1 MWNSLGCSIL
11 CIHSI
16 PFSCMC
22 ARARETPTRSP
33 LRSLESQETAF
44 GGGGNHF
51 RSGEFGQSSSGLRA
65 TYRARAQIFLGR
77 MLSRAPTHETYCK
90 SLGGHPE
97 FMSGGEEELYL
108 HNPRAAA
115 AVWFWLACHY
125 WCGTERS
132 LSLCHSS
139 TKLLLM
145 GIGRTDGRTTKPRPR
160 RREGK
165 REMGRRFKTYGA
177 EEASFVSDARKTGRS
192 LLGGTSL

>member
-16 PFSCMC
+16 PFSCMS

-44 GGGGNHF
+44 GGGGGNHF

-145 GIGRTDGRTTKPRPR
+145 GIGRTDHETTTATKR
-160 RREGK
+160 GK
-165 REMGRRFKTYGA
+165 ERDG
-177 EEASFVSDARKTGRS
+177 SSLQNLWSGRS
-192 LLGGTSL
+192 LVRE

>member
-33 LRSLESQETAF
+33 LRSLESQETAL

-132 LSLCHSS
+132 LPLPFFNEIAFD
-139 TKLLLM
+139 
-145 GIGRTDGRTTKPRPR
+145 GDWTDGRTDHETTTAT
-160 RREGK
+160 K
-165 REMGRRFKTYGA
+165 RERGRRFKTYGA
-177 EEASFVSDARKTGRS
+177 EEAALLPRS
-192 LLGGTSL
+192 